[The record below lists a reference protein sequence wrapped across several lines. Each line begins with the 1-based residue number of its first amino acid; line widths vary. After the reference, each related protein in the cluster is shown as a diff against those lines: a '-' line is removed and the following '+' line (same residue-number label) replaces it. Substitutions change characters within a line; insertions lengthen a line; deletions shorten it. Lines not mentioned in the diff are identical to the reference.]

1 MKILLI
7 TFFLFVATTFSV
19 ANAGCWL
26 DGIEYPA
33 GTVKGPMTC
42 GDDGYWR

>member
-7 TFFLFVATTFSV
+7 TFFLFVVATFSV

-26 DGIEYPA
+26 DGVEYPQ
-33 GTVKGPMTC
+33 GTVKGSMTC
-42 GDDGYWR
+42 GADGYWR